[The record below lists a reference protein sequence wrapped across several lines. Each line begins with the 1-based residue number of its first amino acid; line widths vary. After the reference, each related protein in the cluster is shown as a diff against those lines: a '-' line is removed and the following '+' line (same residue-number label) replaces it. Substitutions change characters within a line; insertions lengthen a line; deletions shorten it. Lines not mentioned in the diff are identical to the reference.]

1 MRGRNVVL
9 IRVPAVKNT
18 AGRASDHAVEAHT
31 NNQHKH
37 VFNYQ
42 VRVVGRP
49 TAGRREILE
58 QDEQDGLIV
67 RLGRVD
73 NQNTAQIGLQRAI
86 ETMANKREV
95 EVRL

>member
-1 MRGRNVVL
+1 MRGRDVVL
-9 IRVPAVKNT
+9 IMVPAVKNT

-42 VRVVGRP
+42 VRAVGRP

-58 QDEQDGLIV
+58 QDWLIE

-73 NQNTAQIGLQRAI
+73 NQNTAQIDLERAI